1 LRLGA
6 HGLRRGS
13 AGLSLGQLRRHPHG
27 VDLGPLRP
35 ALIERMPHEAIDLAP
50 PVFVDAAEAL
60 IASDEAPAAEIVLI
74 GRRHLRSNNSWL
86 HNQRR
91 LVKGRPRCTLLVHP
105 DDATRLSLTDGGRA
119 TVTSAAG
126 AITAPIE
133 VSDEMMPGV
142 VSLPHGWGH
151 DRGAG
156 WAVATEHAGVSV
168 NDLTD
173 PTRVEPIA
181 GNAVLNGVPVTVTA
195 VASG

>member
-1 LRLGA
+1 PAVVAPSVGKA
-6 HGLRRGS
+6 HH
-13 AGLSLGQLRRHPHG
+13 AGH
-27 VDLGPLRP
+27 DLVR
-35 ALIERMPHEAIDLAP
+35 DL
-50 PVFVDAAEAL
+50 
-60 IASDEAPAAEIVLI
+60 
-74 GRRHLRSNNSWL
+74 
-86 HNQRR
+86 
-91 LVKGRPRCTLLVHP
+91 
-105 DDATRLSLTDGGRA
+105 DGGQA

-126 AITAPIE
+126 AVTAPVE
-133 VSDEMMPGV
+133 VSDEIMPGV

-173 PTRVEPIA
+173 PTHVEPIA